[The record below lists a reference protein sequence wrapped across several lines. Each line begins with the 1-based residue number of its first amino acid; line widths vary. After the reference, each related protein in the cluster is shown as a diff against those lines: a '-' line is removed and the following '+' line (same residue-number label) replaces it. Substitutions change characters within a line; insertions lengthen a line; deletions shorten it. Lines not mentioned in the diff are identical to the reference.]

1 MYSTIPGSS
10 SRDVVVGVGSLAGV
24 VSMALLL
31 AGMSAGDTRKTA
43 LNMSR
48 DNNKTQQEKRSTCTH
63 SDLSDLWEILAKMR
77 VLQTKLSLIGY
88 LIVSNIFATQ
98 TCPLNVCKW
107 WTFHNLP

>member
-31 AGMSAGDTRKTA
+31 AGVSAGDTRKTA

-48 DNNKTQQEKRSTCTH
+48 DNNKTQQEKRSTCAH
-63 SDLSDLWEILAKMR
+63 SDPETLSDLWEIFEKR
-77 VLQTKLSLIGY
+77 K
-88 LIVSNIFATQ
+88 
-98 TCPLNVCKW
+98 
-107 WTFHNLP
+107 